1 MERRNRSLKALNRL
15 VYIDSLDDE
24 IRAKSLALWVE
35 DYLDNNFLDNLELT
49 ISEMKILLELFYK
62 NISFLKK
69 FHNKLKQNITDSNK
83 IKKFLQ

>member
-1 MERRNRSLKALNRL
+1 MERRDRSLKALNRL

-24 IRAKSLALWVE
+24 VKARSLALWVE
-35 DYLDNNFLDNLELT
+35 EYLDNNFLDNLELT
-49 ISEMKILLELFYK
+49 FSEMKTLLELFYK

-69 FHNKLKQNITDSNK
+69 FNNKLKQNITDSNN